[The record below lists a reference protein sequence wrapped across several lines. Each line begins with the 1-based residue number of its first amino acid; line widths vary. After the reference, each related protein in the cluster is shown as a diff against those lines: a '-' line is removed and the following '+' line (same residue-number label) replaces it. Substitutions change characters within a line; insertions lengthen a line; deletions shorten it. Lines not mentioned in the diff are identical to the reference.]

1 MLKDAAATALYGSS
15 AGNGVILITTKK
27 GKDGRVQV
35 MLSNST
41 SFSRPFVMPRF
52 QNEFISAP
60 GDVKSW
66 GAQTASPYGKFD
78 PR

>member
-1 MLKDAAATALYGSS
+1 M
-15 AGNGVILITTKK
+15 ITTKK

-66 GAQTASPYGKFD
+66 GGTDGFSLWEV
-78 PR
+78 RSR